1 MKGFLNNFLKC
12 NRELKCMLPLCS
24 RSEVVQYIP
33 QEERQLS
40 LHSGSTCLLER
51 IWIMEGRL
59 EKRRVRNTGDQPP
72 LTSPV
77 VCVNFIDTA
86 KR

>member
-1 MKGFLNNFLKC
+1 M
-12 NRELKCMLPLCS
+12 
-24 RSEVVQYIP
+24 
-33 QEERQLS
+33 
-40 LHSGSTCLLER
+40 
-51 IWIMEGRL
+51 
-59 EKRRVRNTGDQPP
+59 EKRRVRNIGDQPP